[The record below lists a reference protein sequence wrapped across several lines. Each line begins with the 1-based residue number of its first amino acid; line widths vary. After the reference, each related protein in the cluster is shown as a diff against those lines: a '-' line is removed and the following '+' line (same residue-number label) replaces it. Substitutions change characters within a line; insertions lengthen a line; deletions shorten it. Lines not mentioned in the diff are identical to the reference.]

1 MDTLLIAIAISLSTN
16 VDNLAIGVA
25 YSTRSQSIPFSGNL
39 IIALL
44 SGLSTFASMSL
55 GTWACHFLPATA
67 SQWFGSGLLIL
78 IGSLSIIEQLQALQ
92 QPQFATEQA
101 ICCNFTPLSLQDS
114 CLLGLG
120 LTVSNLGTGVG
131 AGMAHLNVLLVSTL
145 SLLTSLIMISG
156 GTWLGR
162 MMVGCGSD
170 NRFVGWFTGLG
181 LIALGTYEAIL

>member
-25 YSTRSQSIPFSGNL
+25 YSTKSQNIPFSGNL

-55 GTWACHFLPATA
+55 GTWACHFLPAVF
-67 SQWFGSGLLIL
+67 SRWFGSGLLIL

-92 QPQFATEQA
+92 QPQFATDQPV
-101 ICCNFTPLSLQDS
+101 CCNFSPLSFQDS

-131 AGMAHLNVLLVSTL
+131 AGMAHLNVLLVSAL
-145 SLLTSLIMISG
+145 SLLTSLIMISS

-162 MMVGCGSD
+162 MVLGCGSD
-170 NRFVGWFTGLG
+170 NRFVGCLTGLG
-181 LIALGTYEAIL
+181 LIALGTYEAII

>member
-1 MDTLLIAIAISLSTN
+1 METLLIAIAISLSTN

-25 YSTRSQSIPFSGNL
+25 YSTKSQSIPFSGNL

-55 GTWACHFLPATA
+55 GTWACHFLPAA
-67 SQWFGSGLLIL
+67 FSQWFGSGLLIL

-101 ICCNFTPLSLQDS
+101 VCCNFSPLSLQDS

-120 LTVSNLGTGVG
+120 LTISNLGTGVG
-131 AGMAHLNVLLVSTL
+131 AGMAHLNILLVSVL

-162 MMVGCGSD
+162 MMVGCSAD
-170 NRFVGWFTGLG
+170 NRFVGWFTGFG
-181 LIALGTYEAIL
+181 LIALGTYEAVL